1 MVKRKTYRFIS
12 SKICVKTEKKNI
24 SGMTEP
30 NENFQIKEM
39 LKTINVISPILSMY
53 LSIEHICKYL
63 CLLKNTRLY
72 K

>member
-1 MVKRKTYRFIS
+1 
-12 SKICVKTEKKNI
+12 
-24 SGMTEP
+24 MTEP